1 MLSHL
6 RRSVVGEDPDPSL
19 WDKVTPERNDDPGFY
34 SDIQYLIRT
43 CTWLQRFHVLPD
55 WLDRQDKQWV
65 EDVET
70 YFGLKEQIR
79 QEYIEYKKATTRPT

>member
-6 RRSVVGEDPDPSL
+6 RRSVVGEDPDPSP

-43 CTWLQRFHVLPD
+43 CTWHQRFHVLPD
-55 WLDRQDKQWV
+55 QLDRQDKRWV

>member
-1 MLSHL
+1 M
-6 RRSVVGEDPDPSL
+6 
-19 WDKVTPERNDDPGFY
+19 TPQRNDDPGFN
-34 SDIQYLIRT
+34 SDILYLIRT

-55 WLDRQDKQWV
+55 QLDRQDKYWV

-79 QEYIEYKKATTRPT
+79 QEYIEYKKATS